1 MRTQIYLHG
10 GLFMEAPENEIY
22 GMRIVPERDETG
34 LTFGGFEGIVI
45 SDSLGVLGYGFI
57 EISKMEKT
65 EEGGYHTVSF
75 IKIPP
80 EQVAEHSSTS
90 GKAKAEFLLSEAKK
104 LAKGNEG
111 IAICKPLAY
120 HLALLDVTWD
130 SFQRILAEH
139 KK

>member
-1 MRTQIYLHG
+1 
-10 GLFMEAPENEIY
+10 MEAPENEIY
-22 GMRIVPERDETG
+22 GMRIVPKRDETG

-45 SDSLGVLGYGFI
+45 SDPLGILGYGSI
-57 EISKMEKT
+57 EVSKMEKT

-80 EQVAEHSSTS
+80 EQVAEYGSTS

-104 LAKGNEG
+104 FAKWNEE

-120 HLALLDVTWD
+120 HLALLDATWHN
-130 SFQRILAEH
+130 FQKLLAER

>member
-1 MRTQIYLHG
+1 
-10 GLFMEAPENEIY
+10 MEAPENEIY

-45 SDSLGVLGYGFI
+45 SNPLGVLGDGII

-65 EEGGYHTVSF
+65 EKGGYHTVSF

-104 LAKGNEG
+104 FSKGNEE

-130 SFQRILAEH
+130 NFLKLFVERKI
-139 KK
+139 

>member
-1 MRTQIYLHG
+1 
-10 GLFMEAPENEIY
+10 MEAPENEIY
-22 GMRIVPERDETG
+22 GMRIVPRIDETG
-34 LTFGGFEGIVI
+34 LEFGGFEGIVI
-45 SDSLGVLGYGFI
+45 SDPLGILGYGSI

-90 GKAKAEFLLSEAKK
+90 GKAKAEFLLYEAKK
-104 LAKGNEG
+104 FAKGSEE

-130 SFQRILAEH
+130 NFQKSLAER